1 SKQITNVA
9 SGGTTVTNAANIGDV
24 DTKVTTAIND
34 LTTNLTKNTNIAYT
48 ANTATPGQTV
58 SLKDGFNFT
67 NGTLTT
73 AEVAAGGV
81 VKFNV
86 TQGSLST
93 DGNGNIINT
102 AGVATTDDVKNAVN
116 TAINKA
122 VTNSST
128 AVNTL
133 GANTFTLKADSTDTT
148 AQNLNKS
155 GGLAF
160 KVAGDGTFTSTSAAG
175 DTVTVSV
182 KQGVFGSNADGTAK
196 STTNG
201 VATTDK

>member
-1 SKQITNVA
+1 
-9 SGGTTVTNAANIGDV
+9 
-24 DTKVTTAIND
+24 
-34 LTTNLTKNTNIAYT
+34 
-48 ANTATPGQTV
+48 
-58 SLKDGFNFT
+58 
-67 NGTLTT
+67 
-73 AEVAAGGV
+73 
-81 VKFNV
+81 
-86 TQGSLST
+86 
-93 DGNGNIINT
+93 

-160 KVAGDGTFTSTSAAG
+160 KVAGDGNFITTSAAT
-175 DTVTVSV
+175 DT
-182 KQGVFGSNADGTAK
+182 
-196 STTNG
+196 
-201 VATTDK
+201 